1 MKEIFSEMEDISY
14 PSDKWGQ
21 KDIIPKITLNLK
33 ALVKSDSKITL
44 GKVKTIFLSCR
55 YWKLQLLIATIHL
68 MHGKLENHYSLIAD
82 VLPSTTFRSINFYDQ
97 NLNSFEQIYCFK

>member
-21 KDIIPKITLNLK
+21 KDIIPKIKLNLK

-68 MHGKLENHYSLIAD
+68 MHSKLENHYSLIAD
-82 VLPSTTFRSINFYDQ
+82 VFPLNYFPFNQFLRSKSE
-97 NLNSFEQIYCFK
+97 LL